1 MKSQAMGSV
10 SAVLSSLP
18 DGAAVT
24 GGATQSMLDMGVVS
38 AGGARRPNV
47 HVRQRQDG
55 LIVTTGFG
63 LTIQDPAQHL
73 QTAAVMACIAFPQEP
88 YTLWV
93 DGVMLTTTPQIIEGQ
108 ARPGPAR
115 VHRLE
120 ILVPNT
126 ATEKTPQLHNSIIF
140 QVIPN

>member
-1 MKSQAMGSV
+1 
-10 SAVLSSLP
+10 
-18 DGAAVT
+18 
-24 GGATQSMLDMGVVS
+24 MLDMGVVS

-126 ATEKTPQLHNSIIF
+126 ATEKRSEEHTSELQS
-140 QVIPN
+140 QS